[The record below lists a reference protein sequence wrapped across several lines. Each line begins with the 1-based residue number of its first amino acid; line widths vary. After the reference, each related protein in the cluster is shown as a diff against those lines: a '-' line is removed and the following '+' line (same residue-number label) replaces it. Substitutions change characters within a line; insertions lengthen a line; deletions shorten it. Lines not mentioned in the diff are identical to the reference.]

1 MSRIAPL
8 HIRQDERGVA
18 WIDDT
23 NIKVIEV
30 VLDRLAYGW
39 SPEEIHFQ
47 HPDLSLAQIHA
58 ALAYYYDHR
67 AQLDAEIACQGQ
79 DVMRLRATAGDSPS
93 SCGSRH
99 AAFFLERSPAVKSGR
114 DSRGR
119 SKYG

>member
-1 MSRIAPL
+1 MTTVAPP
-8 HIRQDERGVA
+8 HIRRDGRGAV

-58 ALAYYYDHR
+58 ALAYYYDH
-67 AQLDAEIACQGQ
+67 QSELDQEIA
-79 DVMRLRATAGDSPS
+79 RLEEQVRSLQQQAPDSPLVT
-93 SCGSRH
+93 RLK
-99 AAFFLERSPAVKSGR
+99 A
-114 DSRGR
+114 RGLL
-119 SKYG
+119 G